1 MTPRLSWMGSEES
14 LLETIST
21 LHRFSEMSGLCIN
34 YSKTHT
40 VWIGSK
46 KYSNDILIPNSKL
59 NWGSTKFT
67 LLGINFDVDL
77 LNMPS
82 INYDPKL
89 VKIKSILKQW
99 EKRHL
104 TPIGKITVIKTLV
117 LPLLNHILMSIPNPS
132 VFYCKELEKLIFS
145 FIWNGSTH
153 RIKRDVLVQKYEE
166 GGLKMINIKAFISS
180 MKLFWVR
187 QLIVTNRGLSQFIL
201 NFNQNKFT
209 SCGIEYINI
218 LLKSLKNKFWID
230 VFKAWVDLHNILE
243 SGATADS
250 PLFYNP
256 LIHIGGKSFFN
267 KQLFDNNI
275 RYINDI
281 IEEGSTFLSFDK
293 FCDMYTNVKVN
304 FLEYASI
311 IHAVK
316 TYIRKLGENQTLR
329 KLANPFVRENIYKVM
344 K

>member
-1 MTPRLSWMGSEES
+1 
-14 LLETIST
+14 
-21 LHRFSEMSGLCIN
+21 
-34 YSKTHT
+34 
-40 VWIGSK
+40 
-46 KYSNDILIPNSKL
+46 
-59 NWGSTKFT
+59 
-67 LLGINFDVDL
+67 
-77 LNMPS
+77 
-82 INYDPKL
+82 
-89 VKIKSILKQW
+89 
-99 EKRHL
+99 
-104 TPIGKITVIKTLV
+104 
-117 LPLLNHILMSIPNPS
+117 
-132 VFYCKELEKLIFS
+132 
-145 FIWNGSTH
+145 
-153 RIKRDVLVQKYEE
+153 
-166 GGLKMINIKAFISS
+166 MINIKAFISS

-187 QLIVTNRGLSQFIL
+187 QLIVANRGLSQFIL

-329 KLANPFVRENIYKVM
+329 KLANPLIRENIHKVM
-344 K
+344 KCKKSKFFL